1 MQQERRLERIASV
14 NHTISYERSGRGA
27 PLVLVHGSFSNHQ
40 TNWEPV
46 RPLLENEFTFHAV
59 ARRGRGETDAT
70 EGHQLEDEARD
81 VAAVVQAIGQPV
93 FLLGHSYGAQV
104 ALAAAALVPEMTR
117 KLVLYEP
124 PWPDNLSAETLLQLE
139 AFARRDDWDGFAARF
154 FREMLSD
161 EELDGLRQSDLWP
174 AIVADAK
181 PTLGD
186 LRALSA
192 YGFQHD
198 RFRELGMPVMLQ
210 IGTESPRG
218 LFVTDALAR
227 VLPDARIETLAGQ
240 GHEAMIAAPGQYARS
255 LCGFFHD

>member
-1 MQQERRLERIASV
+1 MQQERRLERIPSV

-59 ARRGRGETDAT
+59 ARRGRGEMEAT

-117 KLVLYEP
+117 S
-124 PWPDNLSAETLLQLE
+124 WSFMN
-139 AFARRDDWDGFAARF
+139 R
-154 FREMLSD
+154 
-161 EELDGLRQSDLWP
+161 
-174 AIVADAK
+174 
-181 PTLGD
+181 
-186 LRALSA
+186 
-192 YGFQHD
+192 
-198 RFRELGMPVMLQ
+198 
-210 IGTESPRG
+210 
-218 LFVTDALAR
+218 
-227 VLPDARIETLAGQ
+227 
-240 GHEAMIAAPGQYARS
+240 PGRTI
-255 LCGFFHD
+255 